1 MNKLQ
6 WGRKM
11 TSEEKRQTIRV
22 ILSEAEQQEDP
33 RAAVQLIR
41 RKISEMNDS
50 GQEVPDEL
58 TEIENRFVDECIYA
72 SQGR

>member
-1 MNKLQ
+1 
-6 WGRKM
+6 M

-22 ILSEAEQQEDP
+22 ILREAEQQDDP

-41 RKISEMNDS
+41 LKISEMNDR
-50 GQEVPDEL
+50 GQEVPEEL
-58 TEIENRFVDECIYA
+58 TEIQNRFVDECIYA

>member
-1 MNKLQ
+1 
-6 WGRKM
+6 M

-22 ILSEAEQQEDP
+22 ILSEAEQQDDP

-41 RKISEMNDS
+41 RKISEMNDR
-50 GQEVPDEL
+50 GQEVPEEL
-58 TEIENRFVDECIYA
+58 TEIQNRFVDECIYA

>member
-1 MNKLQ
+1 
-6 WGRKM
+6 M

-22 ILSEAEQQEDP
+22 ILSEAEQQDDP

-41 RKISEMNDS
+41 RKIGEMNDR
-50 GQEVPDEL
+50 GQEVPEEL
-58 TEIENRFVDECIYA
+58 TEIQTRFVDECIYA